1 MIAGA
6 AGPFAV
12 RVPVAGQCAARRR
25 EVGRPSWKFAAPPIG
40 LCLLALSLACSDKS
54 TPAAPT
60 APSATNVT
68 LPNLE
73 DMLADKVLG
82 DGAASITIIEYSS
95 PACPHCASF
104 HTTTLPQ
111 IKTAYID
118 TGKAKLIYRDFP
130 IGTAA
135 TSAAMV
141 ARCSGNKFFDL
152 IDLLYRTQ
160 STWASSSD
168 TTSALKGVVAQAGLS
183 SALVDSCLADTDL
196 RSGIVS
202 IRSTGESK
210 YGVNATPTFIFNE
223 RQTLVGAYPFSTFD
237 EILKGLL

>member
-1 MIAGA
+1 V
-6 AGPFAV
+6 GPP
-12 RVPVAGQCAARRR
+12 RW
-25 EVGRPSWKFAAPPIG
+25 EVTALPIG

-54 TPAAPT
+54 APAAAPT
-60 APSATNVT
+60 APSASGAP
-68 LPNLE
+68 LPSLDE
-73 DMLADKVLG
+73 MLADKVLG
-82 DGAASITIIEYSS
+82 NGAAPITIIEYSS
-95 PACPHCASF
+95 LACPHCASF

-135 TSAAMV
+135 ASAAMV
-141 ARCSGNKFFDL
+141 ARCSGDKFFDL
-152 IDLLYRTQ
+152 IDLLYKTQ

-168 TTSALKGVVAQAGLS
+168 TTSALKTTVAQAGLS

-196 RSGIVS
+196 RNGIAS
-202 IRSTGESK
+202 IQSTAETK

-223 RQTLVGAYPFSTFD
+223 QQTLVGAYPFSTFD
-237 EILKGLL
+237 EILKGLLTPGP